1 MYMSGVGASSKH
13 HKKRNGVRQTNTS
26 EEFKAVFVEEETYKE
41 IMKGEAENTGLVA
54 AVGDLDLGLKHT
66 FILLAAA
73 VTNPGPR
80 VPGSSGS

>member
-1 MYMSGVGASSKH
+1 MSGVGGLK
-13 HKKRNGVRQTNTS
+13 QTSQGKEWSQANTS

-66 FILLAAA
+66 FILWLQQSQIQCQ
-73 VTNPGPR
+73 R
-80 VPGSSGS
+80 VPGSSES